1 MDSAANP
8 RPASRSR
15 SRSCRPAAWGDEHEE
30 ANHAPARLPD
40 RHRGRPRPCRLR
52 WRRHQPTVNRRRH
65 GERRLPGHRDRHW
78 CAPVA
83 QCGSRPRDQF
93 GVQDHSSRVPRGGGR
108 HGQPAGSFGVQT
120 GDGESATSATLPR
133 FYVGV
138 FEVTQGQW
146 ARLGGSDTWTAVTT
160 TLVGPS
166 AVVAEKPAFG
176 LSWSGIT
183 TTLSAYNSGKTIS
196 LALPSDAQWEKACRA
211 GSSSL
216 FAWGDA
222 RDDATV
228 TTYAQVWETSA
239 GALGPRAVGSK
250 TANAGILYDM
260 HGNVWEWTSSQYVR
274 GGSWRDTLPQARAA
288 NRHDLDID
296 TNHPLVGARLVLSL

>member
-1 MDSAANP
+1 MKKPTMHLRASLIATAVALGLAGCGGGTSQLSTDVGTVNADFQVIEIATGV
-8 RPASRSR
+8 RQSRSAVPDLATNSAYKTTHLVFR
-15 SRSCRPAAWGDEHEE
+15 AVAAG
-30 ANHAPARLPD
+30 
-40 RHRGRPRPCRLR
+40 
-52 WRRHQPTVNRRRH
+52 TTTI
-65 GERRLPGHRDRHW
+65 
-78 CAPVA
+78 
-83 QCGSRPRDQF
+83 
-93 GVQDHSSRVPRGGGR
+93 
-108 HGQPAGSFGVQT
+108 GQTAGSFGAQT

-183 TTLSAYNSGKTIS
+183 TTLSAYNSGKTIT
-196 LALPSDAQWEKACRA
+196 LTLPSDAQWEKACRA

>member
-1 MDSAANP
+1 MKKPTMHLRASLIATAVALGLAGCGGGTSQLSTDVGTVNADFQVIEIATGV
-8 RPASRSR
+8 RQSRSAVPDLATNSAYKTTHLVFR
-15 SRSCRPAAWGDEHEE
+15 AVAAG
-30 ANHAPARLPD
+30 
-40 RHRGRPRPCRLR
+40 
-52 WRRHQPTVNRRRH
+52 TTTI
-65 GERRLPGHRDRHW
+65 
-78 CAPVA
+78 
-83 QCGSRPRDQF
+83 
-93 GVQDHSSRVPRGGGR
+93 
-108 HGQPAGSFGVQT
+108 GQTAGSFGAQT

-228 TTYAQVWETSA
+228 NTYAQVWETSA

>member
-1 MDSAANP
+1 MKKPTMHLRAFLIATAVVLGLAGCGGGGTSQLTSDVGTVNADYQIIEIATGA
-8 RPASRSR
+8 RQSRSAVADLATN
-15 SRSCRPAAWGDEHEE
+15 PAYKTTHLVFRA
-30 ANHAPARLPD
+30 
-40 RHRGRPRPCRLR
+40 
-52 WRRHQPTVNRRRH
+52 
-65 GERRLPGHRDRHW
+65 
-78 CAPVA
+78 VA
-83 QCGSRPRDQF
+83 AGATTI
-93 GVQDHSSRVPRGGGR
+93 
-108 HGQPAGSFGVQT
+108 GQTAGSFGAQV
-120 GDGESATSATLPR
+120 GDGESATSTTLPR
-133 FYVGV
+133 YYVGV
-138 FEVTQGQW
+138 FETTQGQW
-146 ARLGGSDTWTAVTT
+146 ARLGGSDTWTAVST
-160 TLVGPS
+160 TLVGTA
-166 AVVAEKPAFG
+166 AVDAEKPAFG

-183 TTLSAYNSGKTIS
+183 STLFAYNSGKAIT

-239 GALGPRAVGSK
+239 GARGPRAVGSK
-250 TANAGILYDM
+250 TANAGRLYDM

>member
-1 MDSAANP
+1 MKKPTMHLRASLIATAVALGLAGCGGGGTSQLSTDVGTVNADFQVIEIATGV
-8 RPASRSR
+8 RQSRSAV
-15 SRSCRPAAWGDEHEE
+15 PDLATNAAYKTTHLVFR
-30 ANHAPARLPD
+30 A
-40 RHRGRPRPCRLR
+40 
-52 WRRHQPTVNRRRH
+52 
-65 GERRLPGHRDRHW
+65 
-78 CAPVA
+78 VA
-83 QCGSRPRDQF
+83 AGTTTI
-93 GVQDHSSRVPRGGGR
+93 
-108 HGQPAGSFGVQT
+108 GQTAGSFGAQT

-146 ARLGGSDTWTAVTT
+146 SRLGGSDTWTAVTT